1 MRILFKTNH
10 IIVDQ
15 EMRVNQQDSS
25 NEGHKSESEE
35 NLIPIYIELAKSNSN
50 AIIENSIELE
60 NDIKFSD
67 KVSKFIQEHQQWKKN
82 KMAGRKQSKDLYRSD
97 NLGK

>member
-1 MRILFKTNH
+1 MKH
-10 IIVDQ
+10 VYQKD
-15 EMRVNQQDSS
+15 DSI
-25 NEGHKSESEE
+25 EEYKSESEE
-35 NLIPIYIELAKSNSN
+35 NLMPISIKLVKSDVSIKNIE
-50 AIIENSIELE
+50 ELE